1 MNVQPGTEELRRP
14 LRVLFLTRTSLF
26 SVPGG
31 DTTQVLKTAEALKKR
46 GCEVTVSTEISP
58 ETVNF
63 DLVHIFNLTRPQ
75 ETYYQALAA
84 RRRGIP
90 VVLSPIYVDFS
101 EYDCRARTGLSGKLL
116 KHLSPSL
123 AQTVKIAGRMV
134 MNRECVGGSLRLLT
148 TGYRR
153 AQERL
158 LSMACVL
165 LPNSHSEMRRI
176 ERDFRAAEGKQ
187 YVVVPNA
194 IDPQLFLATDV
205 TPLEEYQDSVLCVG
219 RIEGLKCQ
227 LELVRALKDTGLK
240 LVLIGKPAPNQ
251 KAYFHQIKREAGPS
265 VFILGEISHE
275 DLPKY
280 YASCKV
286 HALVSWMETTG
297 LSSLE
302 AGAMG
307 ANLVITDKGDTRDY
321 FGDMVHY
328 CSPDSMDSI
337 RSAVLSAFHAPR
349 NGLLRSRILDNY
361 TWAEAAETTLSAYG
375 IALSSTGRGN
385 AGRASSLSS
394 SGQN

>member
-1 MNVQPGTEELRRP
+1 MNVRP
-14 LRVLFLTRTSLF
+14 VTPDPWKPVKVLFLSRTSLF

-31 DTTQVLKTAEALKKR
+31 DTTQILKTAEALRSR
-46 GCEVTVSTEISP
+46 GCDVTVSTDINP
-58 ETVNF
+58 DTVGF
-63 DLVHIFNLTRPQ
+63 DVVHIFNLTRPQ
-75 ETYYQALAA
+75 ETYFQALAA
-84 RRRGIP
+84 KKHGIP

-101 EYDCRARTGLSGKLL
+101 EYDRHARTGLAGKFL

-123 AQTVKIAGRMV
+123 AQSVKIAGRIV
-134 MNRECVGGSLRLLT
+134 LNRECTSGSLRLLA

-158 LSMACVL
+158 LSMASVL

-176 ERDFRAAEGKQ
+176 ERDFRAARGKN
-187 YVVVPNA
+187 YAVVPNA
-194 IDPQLFLATDV
+194 IDPQLFLAKDEM
-205 TPLEEYQDSVLCVG
+205 PLEPYRDSVLCVG

-227 LELVRALKDTGLK
+227 LELVRALSGTDLR

-251 KAYFHQIKREAGPS
+251 MAYFRQIQREAGPN
-265 VFILGEISHE
+265 VVVLGEIPHG

-321 FGDMVHY
+321 FGDMAYY
-328 CSPDSMDSI
+328 CFPDSIDSI
-337 RSAVLSAFHAPR
+337 RSAVLNAFHAPR
-349 NGLLRSRILDNY
+349 SALLRNRIIDNY
-361 TWAEAAETTLSAYG
+361 TWDAAAEATLSAYQ
-375 IALSSTGRGN
+375 ALLANNG
-385 AGRASSLSS
+385 
-394 SGQN
+394 